1 MTEWLARPNT
11 WTTKGGLHMTRQR
24 GLSCKPIRI
33 LKYLQHSHSS
43 EQTGD
48 DIRAR
53 IKIVV
58 LRWFIS
64 SRVCRDKQETR
75 SIFHSTS
82 LSKTTNNSFEFN
94 ESSDTDKWIFILTN
108 QPPTSPIIILPSS
121 QTETRSWICPSPSG
135 AKWYET
141 RNVSVANLFRGE
153 LKLKRNRRRLVWSS
167 GWFAFWLT

>member
-24 GLSCKPIRI
+24 GLSSKPIRI
-33 LKYLQHSHSS
+33 LKYLQ
-43 EQTGD
+43 QTGD
-48 DIRAR
+48 DIRTR

-94 ESSDTDKWIFILTN
+94 ESSDTDKWSFILTN

-121 QTETRSWICPSPSG
+121 LTETRSWSCPSG

-141 RNVSVANLFRGE
+141 RNVSVANLFRVE

-167 GWFAFWLT
+167 GWFVFWLT